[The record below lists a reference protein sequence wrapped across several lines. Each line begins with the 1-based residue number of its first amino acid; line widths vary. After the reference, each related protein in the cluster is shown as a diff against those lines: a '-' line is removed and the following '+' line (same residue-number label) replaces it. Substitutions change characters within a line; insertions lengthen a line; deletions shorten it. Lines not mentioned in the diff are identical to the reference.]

1 MNFSKYRTF
10 FAAITLVAV
19 FLSGCSR
26 VLDKPDLSAI
36 PEAAVWNDV
45 NLATAYVNQLY
56 VENLPGWPTNKS
68 SESDEA
74 GGSDNIMHGQ
84 LTINS
89 IDYWPYNFIRNINIL
104 LRDVGSGSLTQG
116 QQNILRGQ
124 ALFMRAWQYF
134 QLVNRYGGVP
144 LVLDVQELSG
154 DLEVSRSK
162 TSECITQI
170 VKDLDDAAM
179 LLPGEWLGSEDGRVT
194 SGAALA
200 LKGRVLL
207 HFASERFDPTQSQ
220 TTRWTDAY
228 NANKAA
234 NTALIGAGKA
244 LMPNFK
250 DLWFVEGNANTEA
263 VLVKRFNNPGLTHNR
278 DACTRP
284 LDEAQ
289 NCTGADQPSLSIVSA
304 FPMKNGLPITDPA
317 SGYDAEAFWLNRD
330 PRFGATIA
338 YNGALWELSG
348 KPGRIQWTFLGSQQT
363 GNTNTGFFTRKGIQE
378 SYKPNETELS
388 GVDWIEIR
396 YAEVLLNLAEAA
408 NEVDQI
414 GEAYDVLKAIRERAG
429 IEPGGNGLY
438 GLKAGMSKSE
448 MRAAILLERRIELA
462 FEGKRPDDMRRRRLY
477 GQLNGT
483 KRQGYIIDLIG
494 FGGDKNTF
502 YDAYNNGSVNLDA
515 DYNNYFD
522 NNFRDLDLLNT
533 INFKNEYYFY
543 AIPMSHIEKNSKLEQ
558 TSGWEGGNF
567 DPLQ

>member
-1 MNFSKYRTF
+1 MNFSKYRTIF
-10 FAAITLVAV
+10 LAIILAS
-19 FLSGCSR
+19 LHSGCSR

-36 PEAAVWNDV
+36 PEAAVWNDI

-56 VENLPGWPTNKS
+56 VDNLPGWPTNKS

-74 GGSDNIMHGQ
+74 GGADNIMHGQ

-89 IDYWPYNFIRNINIL
+89 INYWPYDFIRNINIL
-104 LRDVGSGSLTQG
+104 LRDVGSGSLTQS

-124 ALFMRAWQYF
+124 ALFLRAWQYF
-134 QLVNRYGGVP
+134 QLVNRYGGIP
-144 LVLDVQELSG
+144 LVLEVQELNG
-154 DLEVSRSK
+154 DLEVSRNK

-170 VKDLDDAAM
+170 VKDLDDAAA
-179 LLPGEWLGSEDGRVT
+179 LLPDSWLGADDGRIT

-207 HFASERFDPTQSQ
+207 HYASERFDPTQSQ
-220 TTRWTDAY
+220 TARWTDAY

-234 NTALIGAGKA
+234 NTALIGAGKS
-244 LMPNFK
+244 LMQSFK

-289 NCTGADQPSLSIVSA
+289 NCTGADQPSLAIVSA

-317 SGYDAEAFWLNRD
+317 SGYDPDAYWVDRD

-338 YNGALWELSG
+338 YNGNLWELSG
-348 KPGRIQWTFLGSQQT
+348 KTGRIQWTFLGSQQT

-378 SYKPNETELS
+378 SYRPNETELS

-414 GEAYDVLKAIRERAG
+414 AEAYDVLKAIRQRAG
-429 IEPGGNGLY
+429 IEIGGNGLY
-438 GLKAGMSKSE
+438 GLKSGMSKTE
-448 MRAAILLERRIELA
+448 MREAILLERRIEMA

-477 GQLNGT
+477 GQLNGS
-483 KRQGYIIDLIG
+483 KRRGLIINLTG
-494 FGGDKNTF
+494 FGGDKNAF
-502 YDAYNNGSVNLDA
+502 FDAYNNGNVDLDQH
-515 DYNNYFD
+515 YSNYFED
-522 NNFRDLDLLNT
+522 SFRELDLLNT
-533 INFKNEYYFY
+533 INYRNEYYFY
-543 AIPMSHIEKNSKLEQ
+543 AIPMTHIEKNARLVQ
-558 TSGWEGGNF
+558 TSGWDGGSF